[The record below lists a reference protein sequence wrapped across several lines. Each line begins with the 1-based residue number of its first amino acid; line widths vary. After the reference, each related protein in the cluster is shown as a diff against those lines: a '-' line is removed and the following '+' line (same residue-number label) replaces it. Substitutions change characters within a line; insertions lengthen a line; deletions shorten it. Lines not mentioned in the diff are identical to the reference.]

1 MNKADLDLSDE
12 ELIRELKQ
20 DLLIIKNEID
30 SINAKLDKLL
40 RGQADMTLNTTKMS
54 THIDFIN
61 RVYNQLRHPLNLFFN
76 WSSPPAIEDGQN
88 SIWTHIALL

>member
-1 MNKADLDLSDE
+1 MNNDHDLSDE
-12 ELIRELKQ
+12 DLIRELKQ
-20 DLLIIKNEID
+20 DLLIIKTEID
-30 SINAKLDKLL
+30 LINVKLDKLL

-76 WSSPPAIEDGQN
+76 WNSPPAIEDGEPGN
-88 SIWTHIALL
+88 DKKM